1 MCHGCG
7 KPPDKHRLVYYS
19 VYAINRNSGR
29 TESTMQ
35 ATQSESDC
43 LLLVIAMAT
52 GQAARAALQQGSR
65 RPRARWWQPPQW
77 SVGSQLSLSILRP
90 FQQLRQLGDVDGY
103 APCLIPRHKIRS
115 GPASRFIFV
124 ISASERAP
132 VVVLHDEARAVVIG
146 SSKVAGS
153 GGRASATRLSTNHE
167 HGLMNFLQA
176 VHQNGRPRDER
187 YEIFLI
193 NLDLFT

>member
-29 TESTMQ
+29 TEFTMQ
-35 ATQSESDC
+35 ATQSDC
-43 LLLVIAMAT
+43 LLLVMAMAS

-65 RPRARWWQPPQW
+65 RPRPRWWQPPQW
-77 SVGSQLSLSILRP
+77 SVGSQPSLSILRP

-124 ISASERAP
+124 ISVSERAS
-132 VVVLHDEARAVVIG
+132 VVVLHNEARAVVIDCPRWRE
-146 SSKVAGS
+146 SAAGH
-153 GGRASATRLSTNHE
+153 RLHANLLRTNHE
-167 HGLMNFLQA
+167 H
-176 VHQNGRPRDER
+176 
-187 YEIFLI
+187 
-193 NLDLFT
+193 